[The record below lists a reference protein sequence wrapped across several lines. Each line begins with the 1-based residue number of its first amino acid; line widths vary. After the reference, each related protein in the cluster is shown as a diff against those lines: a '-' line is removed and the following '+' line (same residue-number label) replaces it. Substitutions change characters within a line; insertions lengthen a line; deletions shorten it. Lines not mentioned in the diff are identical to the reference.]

1 MQYICSKCGHTEDV
15 TTRKAKCECGGLWK
29 LDYKP
34 PKYDPE
40 KIDKGTWSLFR
51 YREFMPVEGDI
62 WKDITMGEGM
72 TPIIRFDEDVL
83 LKMDYYMP
91 TLSFK
96 ERGAAVLVA
105 HCKAIGV
112 EQVVQDSSGNAG
124 NSVAAYCGKAGI
136 GCEIFVPEGTSPK
149 KITMIK
155 SHGAKA
161 NVVPGNREACAN
173 ACRSKVENDGI
184 FYCSHVYNPFFY
196 EGTKTYIYETFEQ
209 LGRIPEYIFIPTGN
223 GTLFIGAIKALEH
236 LLESGM
242 IDKMPHIVGV
252 QSERCNPLDEAV
264 KAGSKEPAA
273 VVSVPTMAEGIAIAE
288 PMRGEE
294 MLEYIYKYNVEIQT
308 VPEDEIL
315 NARAALAEKGV
326 FCEHTTAGT
335 YAAYLA
341 YCKKHGKTSDALLPM
356 CGAGLKSEH

>member
-1 MQYICSKCGHTEDV
+1 MQYICSKCGHMEEV

-29 LDYKP
+29 LDYAP
-34 PKYDPE
+34 PKFDLE
-40 KIDKGTWSLFR
+40 RVDKDTWGMFR
-51 YREFMPVEGDI
+51 YREFMPVEGSH
-62 WKDITMGEGM
+62 WKAITMGEGM
-72 TPIIRFDEDVL
+72 TPIVRLDEDVL

-96 ERGAAVLVA
+96 DRGAAILIA

-112 EQVVQDSSGNAG
+112 DSVVQDSSGNAG

-136 GCEIFVPEGTSPK
+136 SCEIFVPEGTSPK

-155 SHGAKA
+155 AHGARV
-161 NVVPGNREACAN
+161 NVVSGNREACAK
-173 ACRSKVENDGI
+173 ACRDKVDKEGI
-184 FYCSHVYNPFFY
+184 YYASHVYNPFFY

-209 LGRIPEYIFIPTGN
+209 LHRIPEYIFIPTGN
-223 GTLFIGAIKALEH
+223 GTLFIGAMKALEH
-236 LLESGM
+236 LLESGS

-252 QSERCNPLDEAV
+252 QSERCNPLEQAV
-264 KAGSKEPAA
+264 RCGAKKPAE
-273 VVSVPTMAEGIAIAE
+273 VVSVPTLAEGIAIGE

-294 MLEYIYKYNVEIQT
+294 ILSYIYKYGVEMQT
-308 VPEDEIL
+308 VPEEEIL
-315 NARAALAEKGV
+315 SAREALARKGV

-341 YCKKHGKTSDALLPM
+341 YCREHGKVSDVLIPM